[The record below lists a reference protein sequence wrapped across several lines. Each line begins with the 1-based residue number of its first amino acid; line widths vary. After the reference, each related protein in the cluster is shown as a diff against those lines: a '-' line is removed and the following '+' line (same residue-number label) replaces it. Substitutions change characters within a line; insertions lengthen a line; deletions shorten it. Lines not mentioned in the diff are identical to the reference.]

1 MFNKEKGSLLNKA
14 LFFELKTEI
23 PGAQAWRIDRTG
35 LAHAVEL
42 REPFLDYKLV
52 EFSTTIPSHLKINTS
67 NGVKKKYILQKLALE
82 LLPKEVIKRKKFP
95 WGIPFY
101 DFFKSEFLPIAEA
114 MINKSFIL
122 DRSYLNEKN
131 SYVTKIYNKIR
142 EFRSESY
149 KHKEID
155 DVILRQILFLF
166 NLELWYQI
174 FIKSD
179 NMKKPNLSLNRFV

>member
-1 MFNKEKGSLLNKA
+1 
-14 LFFELKTEI
+14 
-23 PGAQAWRIDRTG
+23 
-35 LAHAVEL
+35 
-42 REPFLDYKLV
+42 
-52 EFSTTIPSHLKINTS
+52 
-67 NGVKKKYILQKLALE
+67 
-82 LLPKEVIKRKKFP
+82 
-95 WGIPFY
+95 
-101 DFFKSEFLPIAEA
+101 

-122 DRSYLNEKN
+122 DRPYLNEKN